1 MNNAVFTEE
10 IEKTVLSANDDKKNT
25 INSSIETYIYIY
37 MHMYFWALLISAAS
51 QYCTNILDTLFEA
64 TGKSFK

>member
-10 IEKTVLSANDDKKNT
+10 IEKTVFSANDDKKNT

-51 QYCTNILDTLFEA
+51 
-64 TGKSFK
+64 